1 MGKWAARLAEKTA
14 VPPYAGTAKTD
25 KRGVLSVL
33 AVSPKGGA
41 ENFSPATVMGLPAR
55 PYGLSAAEADRCHA
69 EAWDDVA
76 CARFVARV
84 GRFEMLGIDTTDAED
99 LAERLHL
106 RDLEGDD
113 RRLCLECANLSG
125 RRCGQWRQAR
135 LCCAAVPA
143 DLIQALQ
150 RCNGFKDTTP

>member
-1 MGKWAARLAEKTA
+1 M
-14 VPPYAGTAKTD
+14 
-25 KRGVLSVL
+25 

-41 ENFSPATVMGLPAR
+41 ESFSPATVTGLPAR

-69 EAWDDVA
+69 EAWDDAA

-113 RRLCLECANLSG
+113 RRLCLECLHMRRD
-125 RRCGQWRQAR
+125 RRCGAR
-135 LCCAAVPA
+135 TVADVPGGR
-143 DLIQALQ
+143 LIDAMPAILQ
-150 RCNGFKDTTP
+150 RCDQFREATP